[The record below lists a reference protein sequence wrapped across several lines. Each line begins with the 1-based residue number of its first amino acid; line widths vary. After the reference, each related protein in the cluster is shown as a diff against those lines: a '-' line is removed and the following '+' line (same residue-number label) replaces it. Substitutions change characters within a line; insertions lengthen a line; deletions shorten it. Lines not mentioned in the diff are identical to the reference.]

1 MKTKNYTV
9 LHELKTATDTS
20 LDTKKIR
27 KTTNAER
34 GKYKLAKT
42 ETKQPEIQIETLDED
57 IIEMEIIS
65 KENAPEEEE
74 KPNIEDT
81 CQQLQ
86 TSCFEQ

>member
-42 ETKQPEIQIETLDED
+42 ETK
-57 IIEMEIIS
+57 
-65 KENAPEEEE
+65 
-74 KPNIEDT
+74 
-81 CQQLQ
+81 
-86 TSCFEQ
+86 